1 MLSRKRGLFMV
12 KEVDEVKG
20 ISENM
25 LQLFEEIWQIK
36 QNKKEGTL
44 TKESIVALCE
54 KHDVSVE
61 EAQNLAVEVVTL
73 GKFKSFSDFQ
83 SDMLS
88 DDALGK
94 IAGGKFSA
102 RRGIATLLTAISG
115 VGSFLGS
122 ASSAFATGS
131 GSDRR
136 PNFSASPRTRDAQS
150 LNQKAYADKMNSFG
164 TITTNIK
171 NAAGNAAQGLS
182 DIVGKQALYVQ
193 KTFGLNA
200 PNASAVAGAANTAL
214 VALLLKT
221 LGMTVS
227 VMSGS
232 NSPKAAPNSEE
243 TKCSSNHDWIMNFEK
258 AVNENHIKVNINN
271 YQNENKLTL
280 FISDGKIKDRSFVL
294 ELTCTMASGKPDVS
308 AQAYDCQAPKFNE
321 LKQTAAITMPYNYA
335 TTLLGMKATQLDYA
349 EKSAHSKSRSVDDA
363 SKKPN
368 SSNVALDTEKVA
380 FLFDYIR
387 TIKTYTHSATAAATE
402 KLKALEQQ
410 LETNEAE
417 LRSKTAEIEK
427 LNEANARLQ
436 KDFEKTSNKLSE
448 VQTLSENA
456 EKTVKELADEKE
468 KLQADL
474 ETKTTQLTKLQ
485 FDFANQ
491 KTMLETYKS
500 TAASTADET
509 KQKLIALA
517 GEHDQLKQKLHDT
530 AETLAKIKAEKEK
543 IEHDLQTANKA
554 HDEALAN
561 VQKLIQEKNDLQIA
575 CDELSNKLHDKT
587 EELNKQQKSI
597 EDLTEK
603 TDLLEKELE
612 NLKSARETPITSETV
627 ITPES
632 PNPPPP
638 PPPPPPLPTPVTKK
652 HTKTLK
658 TISSPTQPTTED
670 PAPST
675 SKTTETKTSEKK
687 SPVFLD
693 ELKAAASKRNKPS
706 ATPTTSDTTKDPQS
720 TSFDASL
727 QGKLVTKKQEAK
739 PSTPDL
745 IKQTDPTADYAD
757 TLFTLCEKYNN
768 GIPTENLNDVILTLS
783 TNDWGKLSGVVNDIT
798 KFLTDMQKGL
808 DVTKLKIMQTIT
820 VDTVGKCLAQSERA
834 SSKKQE
840 LTLSIQNMLQKTL
853 TTLNNKPA
861 LAEQEKKKPMKTT
874 ARQT

>member
-131 GSDRR
+131 GFDRR

-150 LNQKAYADKMNSFG
+150 LNQKAYADKMNPFG

-171 NAAGNAAQGLS
+171 NAAGTAAQGLS

-243 TKCSSNHDWIMNFEK
+243 TKCLSNHDWIMDFEK

-294 ELTCTMASGKPDVS
+294 ELTCTTASGKPNVS

-321 LKQTAAITMPYNYA
+321 LTQTAAITMPYNYA

-349 EKSAHSKSRSVDDA
+349 EKSAHSKSRSVEDA

-410 LETNEAE
+410 LETNETE
-417 LRSKTAEIEK
+417 LKSKTAEIEK

-436 KDFEKTSNKLSE
+436 QDFEKTSNKLSE
-448 VQTLSENA
+448 VQQLSENA
-456 EKTVKELADEKE
+456 EKTVKELEDKKE

-474 ETKTTQLTKLQ
+474 ETKSTQLIQLQ

-509 KQKLIALA
+509 KQKLI
-517 GEHDQLKQKLHDT
+517 
-530 AETLAKIKAEKEK
+530 TLATANSQLEQRFRETSEQLAQVNAEKTALEK
-543 IEHDLQTANKA
+543 DLSTANKA
-554 HDEALAN
+554 HDEALTN
-561 VQKLIQEKNDLQIA
+561 VQKLSQEKNDLQTA
-575 CDELSNKLHDKT
+575 YNELSNKLHEKT

-597 EDLTEK
+597 KDLTEK

-612 NLKSARETPITSETV
+612 NLKSARETLITDATVVNPGEPIT
-627 ITPES
+627 
-632 PNPPPP
+632 PPI
-638 PPPPPPLPTPVTKK
+638 PPPPPPLPPPVTKE

-658 TISSPTQPTTED
+658 TISSPTQPKSEDLATATGETT
-670 PAPST
+670 PA
-675 SKTTETKTSEKK
+675 KTPKQE
-687 SPVFLD
+687 PLAFLD
-693 ELKAAASKRNKPS
+693 ELIAAYSKRNTPP
-706 ATPTTSDTTKDPQS
+706 ATPTTSDKSNERQS
-720 TSFDASL
+720 NSFETSLPGAL
-727 QGKLVTKKQEAK
+727 AAKKQEAK

-808 DVTKLKIMQTIT
+808 NVTKLKIMQTIT

-874 ARQT
+874 ARKT

>member
-193 KTFGLNA
+193 KTFGLDA

-243 TKCSSNHDWIMNFEK
+243 TKCSSNHDWIMDFEK

-280 FISDGKIKDRSFVL
+280 FISDGTIKDRSFVL

-308 AQAYDCQAPKFNE
+308 AQAYDCQAPKLHE
-321 LKQTAAITMPYNYA
+321 LKQTAEITMPYNYA
-335 TTLLGMKATQLDYA
+335 TTLLGMTIAQLDYA

-417 LRSKTAEIEK
+417 LKSKTAEIEK

-436 KDFEKTSNKLSE
+436 QDFEKTSDTLSE
-448 VQTLSENA
+448 VQRLSENA

-468 KLQADL
+468 KLQVDL
-474 ETKTTQLTKLQ
+474 EAKTTQLTKLR

-491 KTMLETYKS
+491 KNMLETYES

-543 IEHDLQTANKA
+543 IEHDLQTAKKA

-575 CDELSNKLHDKT
+575 YDELSNKLQDKT
-587 EELNKQQKSI
+587 EELEKQQKSI

-603 TDLLEKELE
+603 TKLLEKELE
-612 NLKSARETPITSETV
+612 TLQSARKTPITDTTVVNPETP
-627 ITPES
+627 TT
-632 PNPPPP
+632 PPP
-638 PPPPPPLPTPVTKK
+638 PPPPPPLPPPVQPMKIAAFNLTRSSQNTTNQTPAQ
-652 HTKTLK
+652 
-658 TISSPTQPTTED
+658 QPTTEHLLKELQNFF
-670 PAPST
+670 AQK
-675 SKTTETKTSEKK
+675 SKS
-687 SPVFLD
+687 S
-693 ELKAAASKRNKPS
+693 AAQ
-706 ATPTTSDTTKDPQS
+706 TTSDKSNERQS
-720 TSFDASL
+720 NSFEPSQPAEL
-727 QGKLVTKKQEAK
+727 AAKEQEAK
-739 PSTPDL
+739 PSTSDT
-745 IKQTDPTADYAD
+745 INQTDPTADYAD
-757 TLFTLCEKYNN
+757 NLLTLCGKYTN

-783 TNDWGKLSGVVNDIT
+783 TNHWGTLSTVVNNIT
-798 KFLTDMQKGL
+798 TFLNAVQQGSNVNM
-808 DVTKLKIMQTIT
+808 VEVNNKINVKT
-820 VDTVGKCLAQSERA
+820 VEACLAQSKSA
-834 SSKKQE
+834 SLKKQD
-840 LTLSIQNMLQKTL
+840 LSVSITDMIKNT
-853 TTLNNKPA
+853 KPKLPEKRE
-861 LAEQEKKKPMKTT
+861 LAEQKKKSL
-874 ARQT
+874 